1 MTREEIKRKMDEL
14 ARERYC
20 RYFGAVVK
28 SQGLRWLFF
37 RAPGFGHHI
46 KNLHTFCRRQEKRRA
61 GAGEQY
67 LWRWTVNI
75 KKSLARLKL
84 AELREVADYIA
95 VRIAKL
101 EDKPV
106 PDPALFKTKAAEREY
121 WQAVDRIKRMSMTQL
136 GRLWGEIAYR
146 RRKLAEDEDYV
157 EKLEYR
163 IEELLNTL
171 AR

>member
-1 MTREEIKRKMDEL
+1 M
-14 ARERYC
+14 
-20 RYFGAVVK
+20 
-28 SQGLRWLFF
+28 
-37 RAPGFGHHI
+37 
-46 KNLHTFCRRQEKRRA
+46 
-61 GAGEQY
+61 
-67 LWRWTVNI
+67 NI

-101 EDKPV
+101 EDKPI
-106 PDPALFKTKAAEREY
+106 PDRVLFKTKAAEREY

-136 GRLWGEIAYR
+136 GRLSGEIAYR